1 MGDHMTDPRT
11 QATNIQ
17 RDTGGVSSRVP
28 SGWAFFAGTI
38 LFIVGVFNVIY
49 GLTAIFKDEVLTG
62 SLSGGVIVWDVTA
75 WGWIH
80 LIIGIVMILAGL
92 GLFSGQN
99 WARWAGVFFAM
110 LNAITQVAFITV
122 YPLWT
127 VLIVTLDIIIIY
139 QLTARWDV
147 EETRY

>member
-1 MGDHMTDPRT
+1 MTDPRT

-17 RDTGGVSSRVP
+17 RDTGGISARVSS
-28 SGWAFFAGTI
+28 GWIFFAATI
-38 LFIVGVFNVIY
+38 LFIVGSFNAIY

-80 LIIGIVMILAGL
+80 LLFGIVMILTAV

-99 WARWAGVFFAM
+99 WARWTAVFFCM
-110 LNAITQVAFITV
+110 VNAITQVAFITV

-127 VLIVTLDIIIIY
+127 ILIVTLDIIVIY
-139 QLTARWDV
+139 QLTARWEGD
-147 EETRY
+147 Y